1 MAWGFGGFRHGS
13 KKKKKTKSYD
23 SWFERHSS
31 EQLKTL
37 LKAASLPVSGTKS
50 KQIERLLQCPL
61 TNIYAPEI
69 RGMNMDNNYITLEQ
83 IKARCREAKLS
94 PGGSKFDLVLR
105 LIENDNDANIRSNT
119 TPSKSNSKKR
129 SADSRDHA
137 DVTPGDCS
145 ESDAESVAP
154 SKKKRKVAPATKKQ
168 NKSLEGEALEKRKKF
183 RFQKLNKQIFDRL
196 QWKASYKHMNGD
208 FIKGGRVEIDCP
220 EPEVFI
226 AMFADDDECCEGK
239 AKSMEGKLKGDTNG
253 IKKASSGKLS
263 RSFKTDDD
271 VECSGLK
278 GKTYRLGSE
287 AVLKSPTS
295 VSLHHGKLACSFK
308 YTVM

>member
-69 RGMNMDNNYITLEQ
+69 RGMGHNYITLEQ

-105 LIENDNDANIRSNT
+105 LIENYNDANIRSNT
-119 TPSKSNSKKR
+119 TPSKSNNKKR
-129 SADSRDHA
+129 STDSKDRA

-145 ESDAESVAP
+145 ESDAESVAAP
-154 SKKKRKVAPATKKQ
+154 TKKKRKVAPATKKQ
-168 NKSLEGEALEKRKKF
+168 NKSLEGKALKKRKRF

-208 FIKGGRVEIDCP
+208 VIKGGRVEIDCP

-226 AMFADDDECCEGK
+226 TMFADDDECCEGK
-239 AKSMEGKLKGDTNG
+239 SKSMEIKLKGDTNG
-253 IKKASSGKLS
+253 IKKARSSGKLS

>member
-1 MAWGFGGFRHGS
+1 MAWGFGGFKYGS
-13 KKKKKTKSYD
+13 KKKKKPKSYD

-61 TNIYAPEI
+61 TNIYAPEF
-69 RGMNMDNNYITLEQ
+69 RPLEKNYITLEQ

-94 PGGSKFDLVLR
+94 PGGSKFDLVIR
-105 LIENDNDANIRSNT
+105 LIENDNDANSRSNT

-129 SADSRDHA
+129 STDSRDHA
-137 DVTPGDCS
+137 DVTPGNSS

-154 SKKKRKVAPATKKQ
+154 SKKKRKVAPTTKKET
-168 NKSLEGEALEKRKKF
+168 KSLTGEALEKRKRF

-208 FIKGGRVEIDCP
+208 VVKGGRVEIDCP

-226 AMFADDDECCEGK
+226 AMFADDDECWEGTS
-239 AKSMEGKLKGDTNG
+239 KSMEGKLKGDMNG
-253 IKKASSGKLS
+253 IKKASSGRLS

-287 AVLKSPTS
+287 AVLKAPTS
-295 VSLHHGKLACSFK
+295 VSLHNGKLACSFK